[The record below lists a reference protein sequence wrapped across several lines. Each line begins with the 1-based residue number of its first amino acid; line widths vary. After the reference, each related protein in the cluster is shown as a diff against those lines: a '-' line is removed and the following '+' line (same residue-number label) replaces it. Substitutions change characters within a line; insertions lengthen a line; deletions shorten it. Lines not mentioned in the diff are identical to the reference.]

1 MHHHPDGLCIH
12 SGWNELRTVNCT
24 KNRDGQSFGS
34 LTRDIGISSNA
45 TASIQAVGSTCNHKG
60 EIMMRSLRIVGIIG
74 TFISL
79 LGGGMPSYAQEA
91 KGPKQFNLAIIT
103 EHNVS
108 FVLPSAIILDERG
121 SVGMITLSI
130 TNHSKKDQG

>member
-1 MHHHPDGLCIH
+1 
-12 SGWNELRTVNCT
+12 
-24 KNRDGQSFGS
+24 
-34 LTRDIGISSNA
+34 
-45 TASIQAVGSTCNHKG
+45 
-60 EIMMRSLRIVGIIG
+60 MRSLRIVGIIG

-130 TNHSKKDQG
+130 TNHSKKDQGFAIDKFRVKEVLKPGETKMVQLSATDLDGIGTDQSVFPYYNQLDKAHIGGLLYVKR

>member
-1 MHHHPDGLCIH
+1 
-12 SGWNELRTVNCT
+12 
-24 KNRDGQSFGS
+24 
-34 LTRDIGISSNA
+34 
-45 TASIQAVGSTCNHKG
+45 
-60 EIMMRSLRIVGIIG
+60 MRSLRFVVILG

-79 LGGGMPSYAQEA
+79 LGAGMPSYAQEA

-130 TNHSKKDQG
+130 TNHSKKDQGFAIDKFRVKEVLKPGESKIVQLSATDLDAIGTDQSVFPYYNQLDKAHIGGLLYIKR